1 MSESIDRTTTE
12 TSTIS
17 AIITSILKQVCE
29 ETQWEYGEV
38 WLPKTDTILEL
49 NPAWYVS
56 SRVSDNRQVA
66 WAQFWDCSES
76 FILRLG
82 EGLAGRVWDTQT
94 SEWIADV
101 SAESESYFLRN
112 QIAKAFGA
120 KASFGIPI
128 IERNILAIL
137 VFFMSEIR
145 EQDMEMIAATEAI
158 VRRYAKYRYRY
169 ELAVETADQA
179 DSASSTLAQSLH
191 SIPGFLPLARESKN
205 VDDLGK

>member
-12 TSTIS
+12 TSTIF
-17 AIITSILKQVCE
+17 AILTSILKQVCE

-49 NPAWYVS
+49 NSAWYVS

-101 SAESESYFLRN
+101 SAESESYFY
-112 QIAKAFGA
+112 
-120 KASFGIPI
+120 GIKLLKLL
-128 IERNILAIL
+128 ELKLAL
-137 VFFMSEIR
+137 E
-145 EQDMEMIAATEAI
+145 
-158 VRRYAKYRYRY
+158 Y
-169 ELAVETADQA
+169 L
-179 DSASSTLAQSLH
+179 
-191 SIPGFLPLARESKN
+191 
-205 VDDLGK
+205 

>member
-1 MSESIDRTTTE
+1 MSESIDKTTTE

-17 AIITSILKQVCE
+17 TIFTSILKQVCE

-66 WAQFWDCSES
+66 WAHFRDCSES

-120 KASFGIPI
+120 KAGFGIPI
-128 IERNILAIL
+128 VERNILAIL

-145 EQDMEMIAATEAI
+145 EQDMKMIAATEAI
-158 VRRYAKYRYRY
+158 IRRYAKYRYRY
-169 ELAVETADQA
+169 ETPVNRNYLKT
-179 DSASSTLAQSLH
+179 
-191 SIPGFLPLARESKN
+191 
-205 VDDLGK
+205 